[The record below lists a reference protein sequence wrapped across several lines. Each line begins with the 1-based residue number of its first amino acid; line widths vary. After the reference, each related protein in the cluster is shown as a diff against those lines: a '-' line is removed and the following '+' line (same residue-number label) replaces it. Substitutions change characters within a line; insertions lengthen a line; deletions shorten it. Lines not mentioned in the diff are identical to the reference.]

1 MEEYE
6 LVCKIAEI
14 KSYIASDWPGVEE
27 RKRLYEALRELEKQA
42 SRLNNPCSD
51 SGNGSSTKPQ

>member
-14 KSYIASDWPGVEE
+14 RSYIASDWPGVGE
-27 RKRLYEALRELEKQA
+27 RRRLYEAAAELERMLKEAKNEAEDKQKEDREA
-42 SRLNNPCSD
+42 
-51 SGNGSSTKPQ
+51 

>member
-27 RKRLYEALRELEKQA
+27 RKRLYEAVAELERMLKEARNEAEDKQKEDREA
-42 SRLNNPCSD
+42 
-51 SGNGSSTKPQ
+51 